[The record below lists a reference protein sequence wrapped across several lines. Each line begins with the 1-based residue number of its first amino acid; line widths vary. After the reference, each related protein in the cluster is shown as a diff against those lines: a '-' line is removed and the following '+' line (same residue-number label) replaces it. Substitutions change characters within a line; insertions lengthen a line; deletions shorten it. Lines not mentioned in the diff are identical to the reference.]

1 MCGYVGRKFNL
12 AQQDIPYWREY
23 ADLLR
28 QPGGQYYQRHRV
40 NHLVIW
46 RNGKA
51 VYTDALWW
59 YALKRENDQLVLN
72 PKVTSFNARNLD
84 SPLWRSAIRARR
96 GVLFASEIGESQG
109 KARYLMQSQTLFALG
124 CVYQQWQQ
132 AGATVYSFALITRD
146 PHPRFSRYHDKS
158 MPLFLPN
165 NPEFLD
171 HWLDPTVEQSPQISA
186 VLEQPKLRVT
196 FDVLPV
202 KTYKR
207 AEPLGQIELLQADD
221 LPSEN

>member
-1 MCGYVGRKFNL
+1 MTMCGYVGRKFNL
-12 AQQDIPYWREY
+12 AEQDIPYWREY
-23 ADLLR
+23 ATLLR
-28 QPGGQYYQRHRV
+28 QPGGQYYQRRLV

-46 RNGKA
+46 RNGQA
-51 VYTDALWW
+51 VYTDATWW
-59 YALKRENDQLVLN
+59 YMLKKEGDQLVPN

-84 SPLWRSAIRARR
+84 SPLWRQAIRQQR

-109 KARYLMQSQTLFALG
+109 KARYLMQSQSLFALA
-124 CVYQQWQQ
+124 CVYKQWQQ
-132 AGATVYSFALITRD
+132 ADATVYSFALITRD

-171 HWLDPTVEQSPQISA
+171 HWLDPTVALSPQICA
-186 VLEQPKLRVT
+186 VLEQPKLRVAFNVT
-196 FDVLPV
+196 PV

-207 AEPLGQIELLQADD
+207 GEVLGQSELLQADD
-221 LPSEN
+221 T